1 MAFSDLVRLEKEVVR
16 VAFLY
21 PRFCIIPAS
30 DYRFFRWAMFGFA
43 VGMLTEY
50 ATGSDFV
57 DQCTMVPGMKT
68 GRRKT
73 ATSGNVL
80 SGSEACPA
88 AVIGTPLTL
97 SDETQPPDDTQTVVE
112 ETQPGGV
119 GVRMML
125 HIRRQMKME
134 MKVVEG
140 GKSAEEDD
148 EDDVA
153 KSVEGSINGNHTVEG
168 LSDDVDGVENSAFKD
183 KQQRDGPLQSAT
195 ARTMRKDELKMK
207 GTEQRKGRRRK
218 GQSLERQ
225 QQPYPYLADDALGEL
240 KVAYEALKEHNI
252 SSEAANIEVIILY
265 EFIKQ
270 HVCDI
275 EAKKGELLGLYEAVR
290 QHSTILGAENSEL
303 VKKLGDY
310 QPRIS
315 VLDRQLDEMHSS
327 SDEMASSISNQVEVL
342 HKEVAE
348 RASILEQEWNS
359 TVGQVVQT
367 VEKLDALIRSL
378 FSSTPSIGNHDC
390 VDIGSRV
397 AASVDAATKVI
408 DNLQEKLEASGKDH
422 TAMCSSYKDM
432 IEKFNDLHRKNE
444 LAIGV
449 LHGVH
454 GNLQRVVNDSCQHV
468 EQSQIINQNENLID
482 PLHLDNYDTLM
493 EQLAVLLGERLQFKS
508 MNDKLNL
515 ELIDMAKEME
525 KLKKT
530 GLDSDTILKLVE
542 DVEGAVKLNGTGIDS
557 EKLESRLQRLISFLS
572 DSLEILT
579 HDYDEVSEK
588 AVQFE
593 LQNDK
598 LQKAL
603 QEKLVVKVRNH
614 EHIEGE
620 IRRILE
626 DLVHDLV
633 KDSVT
638 EDVVSAG
645 SSTECL
651 EQLLKKLSEKYTALA
666 LEKPILVDSADDKTG
681 RKKATRVRGHTLGKG
696 VQKRIARKKGEK
708 LHVYVNRVL
717 NAITGGNATPATNEL
732 GLQIRRLCPL
742 QSVKSW
748 TKINESTK
756 DAVIQ
761 AVLDKFVI
769 GDDFDNDE
777 QAQQILDRK
786 AYLLYK
792 DWRYNLK
799 QEFLELEEKGVDD
812 PYSHPPSGVSLDDW
826 RYLIDVAWKDESHLK
841 RSKAGKANRA
851 MLPYNHTSGSRSFPI
866 AMSLM
871 ANEDGQIDFP
881 EFYKKSHKS
890 KKTGDWI
897 DPKCVDDMVNLQVVA
912 TDAGLPLTHEELSRQ
927 VLGAKK
933 NYLRGCG
940 IGPQPSSTA
949 SNVARARDKHMESMR
964 TELEALREERER
976 DHEELLK
983 EKEERQRDHEE
994 LLKEKEERQRD
1005 REEIMR
1011 EREELTK
1018 QIEEEKKAREAQ
1030 QVQLN
1035 HLNDVVSRLTTLLQ
1049 GSDGHP
1055 TIRRWTGT

>member
-1 MAFSDLVRLEKEVVR
+1 
-16 VAFLY
+16 
-21 PRFCIIPAS
+21 
-30 DYRFFRWAMFGFA
+30 
-43 VGMLTEY
+43 
-50 ATGSDFV
+50 
-57 DQCTMVPGMKT
+57 
-68 GRRKT
+68 
-73 ATSGNVL
+73 
-80 SGSEACPA
+80 
-88 AVIGTPLTL
+88 
-97 SDETQPPDDTQTVVE
+97 
-112 ETQPGGV
+112 
-119 GVRMML
+119 
-125 HIRRQMKME
+125 
-134 MKVVEG
+134 
-140 GKSAEEDD
+140 
-148 EDDVA
+148 
-153 KSVEGSINGNHTVEG
+153 
-168 LSDDVDGVENSAFKD
+168 
-183 KQQRDGPLQSAT
+183 
-195 ARTMRKDELKMK
+195 
-207 GTEQRKGRRRK
+207 
-218 GQSLERQ
+218 
-225 QQPYPYLADDALGEL
+225 
-240 KVAYEALKEHNI
+240 
-252 SSEAANIEVIILY
+252 
-265 EFIKQ
+265 
-270 HVCDI
+270 
-275 EAKKGELLGLYEAVR
+275 
-290 QHSTILGAENSEL
+290 
-303 VKKLGDY
+303 
-310 QPRIS
+310 
-315 VLDRQLDEMHSS
+315 
-327 SDEMASSISNQVEVL
+327 
-342 HKEVAE
+342 
-348 RASILEQEWNS
+348 
-359 TVGQVVQT
+359 
-367 VEKLDALIRSL
+367 
-378 FSSTPSIGNHDC
+378 
-390 VDIGSRV
+390 
-397 AASVDAATKVI
+397 
-408 DNLQEKLEASGKDH
+408 
-422 TAMCSSYKDM
+422 MCSSYKDM

-454 GNLQRVVNDSCQHV
+454 GNLERLVNDSCEHV

-557 EKLESRLQRLISFLS
+557 DKLESRLQRLISFLS

-579 HDYDEVSEK
+579 RDYDEVSEK

-598 LQKAL
+598 NQ
-603 QEKLVVKVRNH
+603 

-626 DLVHDLV
+626 DLVHDLL

-666 LEKPILVDSADDKTG
+666 LDKPILIDSADEKNTKITQTVG
-681 RKKATRVRGHTLGKG
+681 RKRATRVRGRTLGKG

-841 RSKAGKANRA
+841 RSKAGKTNRA

-871 ANEDGQIDFP
+871 ANEDGEIDFP

-897 DPKCVDDMVNLQVVA
+897 DPKCGELHDDMVNLQVVA

-927 VLGAKK
+927 VLRAKK

-976 DHEELLK
+976 DHKELLK

-1055 TIRRWTGT
+1055 TIRHNVSRLCSRWTEI